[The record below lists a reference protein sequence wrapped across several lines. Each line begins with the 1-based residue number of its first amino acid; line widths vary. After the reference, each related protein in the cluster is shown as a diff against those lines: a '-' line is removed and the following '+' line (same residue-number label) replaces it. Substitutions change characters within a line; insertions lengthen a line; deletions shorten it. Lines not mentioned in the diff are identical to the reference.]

1 MRFAEEDY
9 RYLLML
15 ANLFGWNPVAG
26 LDYYL
31 SIPPPDIIPSSVA
44 RHLAETLNRI
54 VPTLPERRGPINVP
68 LTQEGVSFMDLRNYF
83 GGERKGAI
91 EEFIRPLQTRGFDGS
106 QKSAT
111 LSFKK
116 GFLLDRGSG
125 TVDGNLVPLRRLAG
139 ATDCSGRISRKQNE

>member
-1 MRFAEEDY
+1 METMEYQIEVRDTSQSMRFAEEDY

-15 ANLFGWNPVAG
+15 ANLFGWKPVAG

-54 VPTLPERRGPINVP
+54 VPTLPARRGPINVP

-83 GGERKGAI
+83 GGERKDAL
-91 EEFIRPLQTRGFDGS
+91 EEFIRLCKLGDLTVRRSLQPE
-106 QKSAT
+106 
-111 LSFKK
+111 L
-116 GFLLDRGSG
+116 
-125 TVDGNLVPLRRLAG
+125 
-139 ATDCSGRISRKQNE
+139 

>member
-1 MRFAEEDY
+1 MEYQIEVRDTNESMRLAQEDY

-15 ANLFGWNPVAG
+15 ANLFGWKPVAG

-31 SIPPPDIIPSSVA
+31 SIPPPDLIPSSAA

-83 GGERKGAI
+83 GGESKDAL
-91 EEFIRPLQTRGFDGS
+91 EEFIRLCQLGDLTI
-106 QKSAT
+106 
-111 LSFKK
+111 
-116 GFLLDRGSG
+116 
-125 TVDGNLVPLRRLAG
+125 RRSL
-139 ATDCSGRISRKQNE
+139 NPEL

>member
-31 SIPPPDIIPSSVA
+31 SIPPPDLIPSSVA

-91 EEFIRPLQTRGFDGS
+91 EEFIRLCKLGD
-106 QKSAT
+106 
-111 LSFKK
+111 L
-116 GFLLDRGSG
+116 
-125 TVDGNLVPLRRLAG
+125 TVRRSL
-139 ATDCSGRISRKQNE
+139 NPEL

>member
-1 MRFAEEDY
+1 MEAMEYQIEVRDTSESMRLAEEDY

-31 SIPPPDIIPSSVA
+31 SIPPPDLIPSSAA
-44 RHLAETLNRI
+44 RHLADTLNRI

-83 GGERKGAI
+83 GGESKDAL
-91 EEFIRPLQTRGFDGS
+91 EEFICLCQ
-106 QKSAT
+106 
-111 LSFKK
+111 L
-116 GFLLDRGSG
+116 
-125 TVDGNLVPLRRLAG
+125 
-139 ATDCSGRISRKQNE
+139 